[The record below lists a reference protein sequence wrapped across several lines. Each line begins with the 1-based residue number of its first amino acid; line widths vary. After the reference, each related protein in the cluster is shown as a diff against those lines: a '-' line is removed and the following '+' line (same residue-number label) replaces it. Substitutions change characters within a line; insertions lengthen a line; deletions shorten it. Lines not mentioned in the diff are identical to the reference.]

1 MTTKPWKGKVR
12 PQRAKHRHLC
22 SAAPLTPALVAVAR
36 EHQGGGGW
44 GVGGPR
50 GGGGSWEASAGLTRS
65 ENRQNLSC
73 DALIQPVTHHATGA
87 PLISDHK

>member
-12 PQRAKHRHLC
+12 EPRPQRAKRRHLFA
-22 SAAPLTPALVAVAR
+22 AAPLTPALVAAAR
-36 EHQGGGGW
+36 ERQGGGG
-44 GVGGPR
+44 GDGD
-50 GGGGSWEASAGLTRS
+50 GGGCSWEASAGLTRS